1 MIISNNML
9 NINRKLLKYNILAND
24 SFDFYAVAEERRHV
38 RGIEVIV
45 ACGVKLYA
53 KYHEAVFR
61 LAGNKFYHR
70 RDVDGLF
77 ARLRALDDLHFAA
90 KRTFKL
96 ARGDIGFKHKTPY
109 CALCCKLS
117 VGNLDRN
124 DIEPRECGRLKLF
137 LYSLHVDI
145 LGHTEIAKL
154 PFAFLIDRKRKRD
167 IKTGMGIKALAVGN
181 GKTASYEHS
190 VDRTLKVEMGDI
202 F

>member
-53 KYHEAVFR
+53 KYREAVFR

-90 KRTFKL
+90 KRGFEFL
-96 ARGDIGFKHKTPY
+96 LGDIGFKLKTPY
-109 CALCCKLS
+109 HTLCRELS
-117 VGNLDRN
+117 FCNFNRN
-124 DIEPRECGRLKLF
+124 DIESGECGRLKLAF
-137 LYSLHVDI
+137 YRKDIDI

-154 PFAFLIDRKRKRD
+154 SFALRIDRKRKRD
-167 IKTGMGIKALAVGN
+167 VKTGMGIKALAIGN
-181 GKTASYEHS
+181 GQTASY
-190 VDRTLKVEMGDI
+190 
-202 F
+202 